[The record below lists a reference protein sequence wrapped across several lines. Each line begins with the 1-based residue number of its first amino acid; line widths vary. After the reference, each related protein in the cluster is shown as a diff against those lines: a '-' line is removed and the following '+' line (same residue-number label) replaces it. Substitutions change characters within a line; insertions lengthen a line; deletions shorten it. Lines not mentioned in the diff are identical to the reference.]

1 MYVEFILSL
10 AHMFLG
16 WVNKFNI
23 FSFFFFHL
31 LTGKKTISLNIQSVT
46 TYKTISNVI
55 GYLKGAVFP
64 GRYPFVICIDYLFHN
79 GWESQL
85 GSESCFAR

>member
-1 MYVEFILSL
+1 MYVEFIYV
-10 AHMFLG
+10 ACTFLG
-16 WVNKFNI
+16 WINKFN
-23 FSFFFFHL
+23 FLFFFLNL

-64 GRYPFVICIDYLFHN
+64 GKYPFVICVDYLFHD
-79 GWESQL
+79 GWET
-85 GSESCFAR
+85 